1 MSNKTIAERIVDA
14 YHAGKD
20 AIFHTNDVASTG
32 SAYLFTPDGLSDYI
46 AAESGYITEVVTSAE
61 LTSAGGN
68 LTIPAGSTLDE
79 AIQLIIDAV
88 DPVV

>member
-1 MSNKTIAERIVDA
+1 MTTKTIAERIVDA
-14 YHAGKD
+14 YHAGGE
-20 AIFHTNDVASTG
+20 AIFHSSDSDDYG
-32 SAYLFTPDGLSDYI
+32 QSFQFTPSGLLDYI
-46 AAESGYITEVVTSAE
+46 TYEGVFLEDVVTSFE

-68 LTIPAGSTLDE
+68 LTIPADSTLEE